1 MKAGLSGAK
10 LGIFIFIGSA
20 LLVIGIF
27 MLGNKE
33 ALFKPTFI
41 VKAYFQNIE
50 GLRNGAPVKLSGIDA
65 GAVQDIRVVGDT
77 VSLIEVKMRLLEEIR
92 HFIRVDTQAEIQ
104 TEGLVGNKYVALKIG
119 DTDSEP
125 VQDDGVILAKE
136 PVSFADIIE
145 ETQGIMGY
153 TKEMTKD
160 LSEIIKRINAG
171 EGTAGKIFKDDAL
184 YYAATDLT
192 KSADKSLTAITAEL
206 NIITQQYKS
215 LGVSVTSAV
224 ENINKVVM
232 NIDSLLHNSFKGK
245 GVLGSLLVEGTSAD
259 SSFQSLMVNLKEIS
273 EESKT
278 AAARLSENMEAL
290 KYNWLFKS
298 YFEERGY
305 WNAAEY
311 EKEIDR
317 KTKELDEKIELLNK
331 KIDELKSLESSNK

>member
-10 LGIFIFIGSA
+10 LGIFIFIGST

-33 ALFKPTFI
+33 ALFKPTFM
-41 VKAYFQNIE
+41 VKAYFRNIE

-65 GAVQDIRVVGDT
+65 GAVQDIKVVGDT
-77 VSLIEVKMRLLEEIR
+77 VSLIEVSMRLLKEIG

-104 TEGLVGNKYVALKIG
+104 TEGLVGNKYVSLRIG
-119 DTDSEP
+119 DSKSEL
-125 VQDDGVILAKE
+125 VKDGGVIRAKE

-160 LSEIIKRINAG
+160 LSEIINRINAG
-171 EGTAGKIFKDDAL
+171 EGTAGKIFTDDAL

-192 KSADKSLTAITAEL
+192 KSADRSLNSITTEL
-206 NIITQQYKS
+206 NIITQQYKT
-215 LGVSVTSAV
+215 LGVSVASAV
-224 ENINKVVM
+224 DNINKVVM
-232 NIDSLLHNSFKGK
+232 SMDTLLHNTFKGE
-245 GVLGSLLVEGTSAD
+245 GILGSLLVEGTSAD
-259 SSFQSLMVNLKEIS
+259 SSFQSLVINLKEIS
-273 EESKT
+273 EESKV
-278 AAARLSENMEAL
+278 AATRLSENMEAL

-298 YFEERGY
+298 YFEQRGY
-305 WNAAEY
+305 WDAAEY

-331 KIDELKSLESSNK
+331 KIDELKSMESKK

>member
-33 ALFKPTFI
+33 ALFKPTFV

-65 GAVQDIRVVGDT
+65 GAVQNIRVVGDT

-119 DTDSEP
+119 DADSEP

-171 EGTAGKIFKDDAL
+171 EGTAGKIFRDDAL

-192 KSADKSLTAITAEL
+192 KSADKSLTGITAEL

-215 LGVSVTSAV
+215 LGISVTSAV

-259 SSFQSLMVNLKEIS
+259 SSFQSLMMNLEEIS

-305 WNAAEY
+305 WDAAEY

-317 KTKELDEKIELLNK
+317 KTKELDEKIEMLNK
-331 KIDELKSLESSNK
+331 KIDELKLLESSNK

>member
-1 MKAGLSGAK
+1 MKLGLSGAK

-41 VKAYFQNIE
+41 VRAYFHNIE
-50 GLRNGAPVKLSGIDA
+50 GLRKGAPVKLSGIDA

-77 VSLIEVKMRLLEEIR
+77 ISLIEVKMRLLDDIK

-104 TEGLVGNKYVALKIG
+104 TEGLVGNKFVALKIG
-119 DTDSEP
+119 ETSSEP
-125 VQDDGVILAKE
+125 IKDGGVILAKE
-136 PVSFADIIE
+136 PVSFADIIQ

-153 TKEMTKD
+153 TKEMTRD
-160 LSEIIKRINAG
+160 LADIINRINNG
-171 EGTAGKIFKDDAL
+171 EGTVGKIFKDDAL

-192 KSADKSLTAITAEL
+192 KSADKSLTSITSEL
-206 NIITQQYKS
+206 KTITQQYKS
-215 LGVSVTSAV
+215 LGESVKSAV
-224 ENINKVVM
+224 DNINRVVVAVDTLFA
-232 NIDSLLHNSFKGK
+232 NTAGGK

-259 SSFQSLMVNLKEIS
+259 SSFQALMINLKEIS
-273 EESKT
+273 EESKVT
-278 AAARLSENMEAL
+278 ATSLSENMEAL
-290 KYNWLFKS
+290 KHNWLFKS

-305 WNAAEY
+305 WDVTEY

-317 KTKELDEKIELLNK
+317 KTEELNQKIELLDQ
-331 KIDELKSLESSNK
+331 KIEELKSLESSNK

>member
-10 LGIFIFIGSA
+10 LGIFIFIGST
-20 LLVIGIF
+20 LLIIGIF

-41 VKAYFQNIE
+41 VKAYFHNIE

-104 TEGLVGNKYVALKIG
+104 TEGLVGNKFVSLKIG

-125 VQDDGVILAKE
+125 VQDEGVILAKD

-160 LSEIIKRINAG
+160 LSEIINRINAG
-171 EGTAGKIFKDDAL
+171 EGTAGKIFTDDAL

-192 KSADKSLTAITAEL
+192 KSADKSLNSITAEL

-215 LGVSVTSAV
+215 LGVSVASAV

-232 NIDSLLHNSFKGK
+232 NVDSLLHNTFQGQ

-259 SSFQSLMVNLKEIS
+259 SNFQSLMLNLKEIS
-273 EESKT
+273 QESKT
-278 AAARLSENMEAL
+278 AAASLSENMEAL
-290 KYNWLFKS
+290 KHNWLFKS

-305 WNAAEY
+305 WDASEY
-311 EKEIDR
+311 EKEIDQ
-317 KTKELDEKIELLNK
+317 KTKELDEKIELLNN
-331 KIDELKSLESSNK
+331 KINELKSLEDSAK

>member
-10 LGIFIFIGSA
+10 LGIFIFIGST
-20 LLVIGIF
+20 LLIIGIF

-41 VKAYFQNIE
+41 VKAYFHNIE

-104 TEGLVGNKYVALKIG
+104 TEGLVGNKYVSLKIG

-125 VQDDGVILAKE
+125 IQDDGVILAKE

-160 LSEIIKRINAG
+160 LSEIINRINAG
-171 EGTAGKIFKDDAL
+171 EGTAGKIFTDDAL

-192 KSADKSLTAITAEL
+192 KSADKSLNSITAEL

-215 LGVSVTSAV
+215 LGVSVASAV

-232 NIDSLLHNSFKGK
+232 NVDSLLHNTFKGQ

-259 SSFQSLMVNLKEIS
+259 SNFQSLMVNLKEIS
-273 EESKT
+273 QESKT
-278 AAARLSENMEAL
+278 AAA
-290 KYNWLFKS
+290 
-298 YFEERGY
+298 
-305 WNAAEY
+305 
-311 EKEIDR
+311 
-317 KTKELDEKIELLNK
+317 
-331 KIDELKSLESSNK
+331 SLI